1 MVDQINYK
9 FVKSQTIQIAS
20 DGESKPL
27 TVLVLDEKANDEYWK
42 FVNSFPEF
50 LKNLDVTESE
60 EIKQWLI
67 STAFTDIEHYGDL
80 VQSDEQQDFIF
91 GIPVRYIEDERPF
104 CVIQLTNGTL
114 KENDLWQ

>member
-1 MVDQINYK
+1 MVEQINFK
-9 FVKSQTIQIAS
+9 FVKSETIQITS
-20 DGESKPL
+20 NGESKPL
-27 TVLVLDEKANDEYWK
+27 TVLVLDEKANAEYWK

-50 LKNLDVTESE
+50 LQSLGITDSD

-67 STAFTDIEHYGDL
+67 STAFIEIPHYVDLIQPEEQYDL
-80 VQSDEQQDFIF
+80 VF
-91 GIPVRYIEDERPF
+91 GIPVKYVEDDRPF